1 MENHC
6 STLKIKIVPAS
17 LFGDFLKLIRSFML
31 EGGEGACHGKL
42 SFTSHVLGGEG
53 ACHGKLAFTSH
64 IVQLLL
70 H

>member
-1 MENHC
+1 
-6 STLKIKIVPAS
+6 
-17 LFGDFLKLIRSFML
+17 ML